1 MSDEGKN
8 RRNRVLLPF
17 YYRKETIM
25 ILDVNFLMRVGAALL
40 VAGLLS
46 LLTTPLVKHLAMK
59 VGAIDIPKDNRRM
72 HTIPIPRMGG
82 LAIFIG
88 FLLSTLVFSRQID
101 QGLKSILL
109 GAIIIVILGVF
120 DDKYTL
126 PARLKLVIQF
136 VAAAIVVFY
145 GELRIDRLTNPF
157 GSSLYSYWDF
167 GILAYPIT
175 ILWIIA
181 ITNAVNFIDG
191 LDGLACGVSC
201 ISSVNL
207 LVIALLVSDAEV
219 SILMA
224 ALTGACLGFVPYNF
238 NPAKIFMGDTG
249 STFLGFMLA
258 TVSIQGLFKAY
269 TAISFIVPFLL
280 LGLPIFDICFA
291 VIRRLATGH
300 SPMEADR
307 GHFHH
312 RLIDM
317 GFSQKQSV
325 AIAYVLAGIL
335 GLAAVLLTVSGAMKA
350 LLLLGAFLVVGAIGM
365 RIIMGATPR
374 SNFWHHVKHGVPPV
388 TSKPAPEQEP
398 EAPVACPS
406 DAPAQPVEDQSTQ
419 PVDTPSSEQ
428 EEFHE

>member
-1 MSDEGKN
+1 
-8 RRNRVLLPF
+8 
-17 YYRKETIM
+17 M
-25 ILDVNFLMRVGAALL
+25 ILDLNMLLRVGAALL
-40 VAGLLS
+40 AAGLLS
-46 LLTTPLVKHLAMK
+46 FMFTPLVKMLAIK
-59 VGAIDIPKDNRRM
+59 VGAMDVPKDNRRM
-72 HTIPIPRMGG
+72 HDHPIPRMGG

-88 FLLSTLVFSRQID
+88 FLLSALIFSPGID

-109 GAIIIVILGVF
+109 GSIVIVILGVF
-120 DDKYTL
+120 DDRSALGAK
-126 PARLKLVIQF
+126 LKLVVQLI
-136 VAAAIVVFY
+136 AAAIVVFY
-145 GELRIDRLTNPF
+145 GDLRIDRITNPF
-157 GSSLYSYWDF
+157 GGSLYSYWDLGVF
-167 GILAYPIT
+167 AYPIT
-175 ILWIIA
+175 IIWIVA

-201 ISSVNL
+201 ISSLNL
-207 LVIALLVSDAEV
+207 LVIALLVSDAKV
-219 SILMA
+219 AILMA

-291 VIRRLATGH
+291 VIRRVASGH

-325 AIAYVLAGIL
+325 AIAYVLTGIL
-335 GLAAVLLTVSGAMKA
+335 GLAAVLLTVSGAMKT
-350 LLLLGAFLVVGAIGM
+350 LIMLGAILVVGAIGM
-365 RIIMGATPR
+365 RIIMGAAPR
-374 SNFWHHVKHGVPPV
+374 AKFWHHVKHGGPDPRQ
-388 TSKPAPEQEP
+388 PAPGRQP
-398 EAPVACPS
+398 EADAAPGAVEAS
-406 DAPAQPVEDQSTQ
+406 AEAPASRKEDANE
-419 PVDTPSSEQ
+419 DT
-428 EEFHE
+428 

>member
-1 MSDEGKN
+1 
-8 RRNRVLLPF
+8 
-17 YYRKETIM
+17 M
-25 ILDVNFLMRVGAALL
+25 ILDINFLLRVGAALL
-40 VAGLLS
+40 TAGILS
-46 LLTTPLVKHLAMK
+46 FLATPLVKHLAQR
-59 VGAIDIPKDNRRM
+59 VGAMDVPKDNRRM
-72 HTIPIPRMGG
+72 HDHPIPRMGG
-82 LAIFIG
+82 LAIFLG
-88 FLLSTLVFSRQID
+88 FLLSTLFFCRELD

-109 GAIIIVILGVF
+109 GAIVIVILGVF
-120 DDKYTL
+120 DDRNALGAK
-126 PARLKLVIQF
+126 LKLVVQLI
-136 VAAAIVVFY
+136 AAAIVVFY
-145 GELRIDRLTNPF
+145 GDLRIDRLTNPF

-167 GILAYPIT
+167 GILSYPIT
-175 ILWIIA
+175 IIWIVA

-201 ISSVNL
+201 ISSLNL

-258 TVSIQGLFKAY
+258 TISIQGLFKAY

-291 VIRRLATGH
+291 VIRRVASGR

-325 AIAYVLAGIL
+325 AIAYVLTGIL
-335 GLAAVLLTVSGAMKA
+335 GLAAVLLTVSGAMKT
-350 LLLLGAFLVVGAIGM
+350 LIMLGAILVVGAIGI
-365 RIIMGATPR
+365 RIIMGGAPR
-374 SNFWHHVKHGVPPV
+374 AKFWHHVKHGGPDPREE
-388 TSKPAPEQEP
+388 AAQP
-398 EAPVACPS
+398 EAAAK
-406 DAPAQPVEDQSTQ
+406 DAPQK
-419 PVDTPSSEQ
+419 Q
-428 EEFHE
+428 EENHEEA

>member
-1 MSDEGKN
+1 
-8 RRNRVLLPF
+8 
-17 YYRKETIM
+17 M
-25 ILDVNFLMRVGAALL
+25 ILDLNMLLRVGAALL

-46 LLTTPLVKHLAMK
+46 YLFTPLVKLLAKK
-59 VGAIDIPKDNRRM
+59 VGAMDVPKDNRRM
-72 HTIPIPRMGG
+72 HDHPIPRMGG

-88 FLLSTLVFSRQID
+88 FLLSALIFTREID

-109 GAIIIVILGVF
+109 GAIVIVILGVF
-120 DDKYTL
+120 DDRRALGAK
-126 PARLKLVIQF
+126 LKLAVQL
-136 VAAAIVVFY
+136 VAAAVVVFY
-145 GELRIDRLTNPF
+145 GDLRIDRITNPF
-157 GSSLYSYWDF
+157 GGSLYSYWDLGVF
-167 GILAYPIT
+167 AYPLT
-175 ILWIIA
+175 IIWIVA

-201 ISSVNL
+201 ISSLNL
-207 LVIALLVSDAEV
+207 LVIALLVSDAKV
-219 SILMA
+219 AILMA

-291 VIRRLATGH
+291 VIRRIASGR

-325 AIAYVLAGIL
+325 AIAYVLTGIL
-335 GLAAVLLTVSGAMKA
+335 GLAAVLLTVSGAMKT
-350 LLLLGAFLVVGAIGM
+350 LIMLGAILVVGAIGM

-374 SNFWHHVKHGVPPV
+374 AKFWHHVKHGGPDPRQSAPEGCQ
-388 TSKPAPEQEP
+388 SKEAAAAEAEPAPEGPVGQE
-398 EAPVACPS
+398 
-406 DAPAQPVEDQSTQ
+406 DANE
-419 PVDTPSSEQ
+419 
-428 EEFHE
+428 

>member
-1 MSDEGKN
+1 MFPNMALWIKL
-8 RRNRVLLPF
+8 VLAAAVAFL
-17 YYRKETIM
+17 IS
-25 ILDVNFLMRVGAALL
+25 FLMTPPVKRFAESIGA
-40 VAGLLS
+40 VDEPGERRIN
-46 LLTTPLVKHLAMK
+46 K
-59 VGAIDIPKDNRRM
+59 V
-72 HTIPIPRMGG
+72 PIPRMGG
-82 LAIFIG
+82 LAILIG
-88 FLLSTLVFSRQID
+88 FLLSALIFTREID

-109 GAIIIVILGVF
+109 GAIVIVILGVF
-120 DDKYTL
+120 DDRWALGAK
-126 PARLKLVIQF
+126 LKLAVQL
-136 VAAAIVVFY
+136 VAAAVVVFY
-145 GELRIDRLTNPF
+145 GDLRIDRITNPF
-157 GSSLYSYWDF
+157 GGSLYSYWDLGVF
-167 GILAYPIT
+167 AYPIT
-175 ILWIIA
+175 IIWIVA

-201 ISSVNL
+201 ISSLNL
-207 LVIALLVSDAEV
+207 LVIALLVSDAKV
-219 SILMA
+219 AILMA

-291 VIRRLATGH
+291 VIRRVASGR

-325 AIAYVLAGIL
+325 AIAYVLTGFL

-350 LLLLGAFLVVGAIGM
+350 LIMLGAIFVVGAIGM
-365 RIIMGATPR
+365 RIIMGNVPR
-374 SNFWHHVKHGVPPV
+374 AKFWHHVKHG
-388 TSKPAPEQEP
+388 EP
-398 EAPVACPS
+398 LPRREEAAAAQKARS
-406 DAPAQPVEDQSTQ
+406 TPAQ
-419 PVDTPSSEQ
+419 Q
-428 EEFHE
+428 EEQHGKD

>member
-1 MSDEGKN
+1 MIFDLHF
-8 RRNRVLLPF
+8 LL
-17 YYRKETIM
+17 RA
-25 ILDVNFLMRVGAALL
+25 GAALL
-40 VAGLLS
+40 AAGIFS
-46 LLTTPLVKHLAMK
+46 FLTTPLVKSLANH
-59 VGAIDIPKDNRRM
+59 VGAIDVPKDNRRM

-88 FLLSTLVFSRQID
+88 FLLSVLIFSKQID
-101 QGLKSILL
+101 QGLQSILL
-109 GAIIIVILGVF
+109 GAIVLVILGVF
-120 DDKYTL
+120 DDKYAL
-126 PARLKLVIQF
+126 GARFKLLVQIL
-136 VAAAIVVFY
+136 AASIVVFY
-145 GELRIDRLTNPF
+145 GDLRIDRLTNPF

-167 GILAYPIT
+167 GLLSYPIT
-175 ILWIIA
+175 IFWIVA

-207 LVIALLVSDAEV
+207 LVIALLVSDEQV
-219 SILMA
+219 SIIMA

-291 VIRRLATGH
+291 VIRRVASGR

-325 AIAYVLAGIL
+325 AIAYVLTGIL
-335 GLAAVLLTVSGAMKA
+335 GLAAVLLTVSGAMRA
-350 LLLLGAFLVVGAIGM
+350 LIMLGAIILVGAIGM
-365 RIIMGATPR
+365 RVILGEKPHAK
-374 SNFWHHVKHGVPPV
+374 FWHHVKHGLPAAPP
-388 TSKPAPEQEP
+388 SKDDKTASAEQPKASE
-398 EAPVACPS
+398 
-406 DAPAQPVEDQSTQ
+406 
-419 PVDTPSSEQ
+419 DTPNE
-428 EEFHE
+428 

>member
-1 MSDEGKN
+1 
-8 RRNRVLLPF
+8 
-17 YYRKETIM
+17 M
-25 ILDVNFLMRVGAALL
+25 ILDLNMLLRVGAALL

-46 LLTTPLVKHLAMK
+46 YLFTPLVKLLAKK
-59 VGAIDIPKDNRRM
+59 VGAMDVPKDNRRM
-72 HTIPIPRMGG
+72 HDHPIPRMGG

-88 FLLSTLVFSRQID
+88 FLLSALIFTREID

-109 GAIIIVILGVF
+109 GAIVIVILGVF
-120 DDKYTL
+120 DDRRALGAK
-126 PARLKLVIQF
+126 LKLAVQL
-136 VAAAIVVFY
+136 VAAAVVVFY
-145 GELRIDRLTNPF
+145 GDLRIDRITNPF
-157 GSSLYSYWDF
+157 GGSLYSYWDLGVF
-167 GILAYPIT
+167 AYPIT
-175 ILWIIA
+175 IIWIVA

-201 ISSVNL
+201 ISSLNL
-207 LVIALLVSDAEV
+207 LVIALLVSDAKV
-219 SILMA
+219 AILMA

-291 VIRRLATGH
+291 VIRRIASGR

-325 AIAYVLAGIL
+325 AIAYVLTGIL
-335 GLAAVLLTVSGAMKA
+335 GLAAVLLTVSGAMKT
-350 LLLLGAFLVVGAIGM
+350 LIMLGAILVVGAIGM

-374 SNFWHHVKHGVPPV
+374 AKFWHHVKHGGPDPRQSAPEGCQ
-388 TSKPAPEQEP
+388 SKEAAAAEAEPAPEGPVGQE
-398 EAPVACPS
+398 
-406 DAPAQPVEDQSTQ
+406 DANE
-419 PVDTPSSEQ
+419 
-428 EEFHE
+428 

>member
-1 MSDEGKN
+1 
-8 RRNRVLLPF
+8 
-17 YYRKETIM
+17 M
-25 ILDVNFLMRVGAALL
+25 ILDVNFMLRVGAALL

-46 LLTTPLVKHLAMK
+46 FLTTPLVKLLARK
-59 VGAIDIPKDNRRM
+59 VGAMDVPKDSRRM
-72 HTIPIPRMGG
+72 HDHPIPRMGG

-88 FLLSTLVFSRQID
+88 FLLSILVFSRELD
-101 QGLKSILL
+101 RGLQSILL
-109 GAIIIVILGVF
+109 GAIVIVILGVF
-120 DDKYTL
+120 DDKYAL
-126 PARLKLVIQF
+126 GAKLKLVVQLL
-136 VAAAIVVFY
+136 AACIVVFY
-145 GELRIDRLTNPF
+145 GNLRIDRLTNPF

-167 GILAYPIT
+167 GVFAYPIT
-175 ILWIIA
+175 IIWIVA

-201 ISSVNL
+201 ISSINM
-207 LVIALLVSDAEV
+207 LVIALLVSNEEV

-269 TAISFIVPFLL
+269 AAISFIVPFLL

-291 VIRRLATGH
+291 VIRRVATGH

-325 AIAYVLAGIL
+325 AIAYVLTGIL

-350 LLLLGAFLVVGAIGM
+350 LILLGAFLVVGAIGM
-365 RIIMGATPR
+365 RIIMGGTPR
-374 SNFWHHVKHGVPPV
+374 AKFWHHVKHGTPPPELREEAKQ
-388 TSKPAPEQEP
+388 TEQET
-398 EAPVACPS
+398 
-406 DAPAQPVEDQSTQ
+406 DNG
-419 PVDTPSSEQ
+419 
-428 EEFHE
+428 

>member
-1 MSDEGKN
+1 
-8 RRNRVLLPF
+8 
-17 YYRKETIM
+17 M
-25 ILDVNFLMRVGAALL
+25 ILDLNMLLRVGAALL

-46 LLTTPLVKHLAMK
+46 YLFTPLVKLLAKK
-59 VGAIDIPKDNRRM
+59 VGAMDVPKDNRRM
-72 HTIPIPRMGG
+72 HDHPIPRMGG

-88 FLLSTLVFSRQID
+88 FLLSALIFTREID

-109 GAIIIVILGVF
+109 GAIVIVILGVF
-120 DDKYTL
+120 DDRRALGAK
-126 PARLKLVIQF
+126 LKLAVQL
-136 VAAAIVVFY
+136 VAAAVVVFY
-145 GELRIDRLTNPF
+145 GDLRIDRITNPF
-157 GSSLYSYWDF
+157 GGSLYSYWDLGVF
-167 GILAYPIT
+167 AYPIT
-175 ILWIIA
+175 IIWIVA

-201 ISSVNL
+201 ISSLNL
-207 LVIALLVSDAEV
+207 LVIALLVSDAKV
-219 SILMA
+219 AILMA

-291 VIRRLATGH
+291 VIRRIASGH

-325 AIAYVLAGIL
+325 AIAYVLTGIL
-335 GLAAVLLTVSGAMKA
+335 GLAAVLLTVSGAMKT
-350 LLLLGAFLVVGAIGM
+350 LIMLGAILVVGAIGM

-374 SNFWHHVKHGVPPV
+374 AKFWHHVKHGGPDPRQSAPEVCQ
-388 TSKPAPEQEP
+388 SKEAAAAEAEPAPEGPVGQE
-398 EAPVACPS
+398 
-406 DAPAQPVEDQSTQ
+406 DANE
-419 PVDTPSSEQ
+419 
-428 EEFHE
+428 

>member
-1 MSDEGKN
+1 
-8 RRNRVLLPF
+8 
-17 YYRKETIM
+17 M
-25 ILDVNFLMRVGAALL
+25 ILDVNFMLRVGAALL

-46 LLTTPLVKHLAMK
+46 FLTTPLVKLLARK
-59 VGAIDIPKDNRRM
+59 VGAMDVPKDSRRM
-72 HTIPIPRMGG
+72 HDHPIPRMGG

-88 FLLSTLVFSRQID
+88 FLLSILVFSRELD
-101 QGLKSILL
+101 RGLQSILL
-109 GAIIIVILGVF
+109 GAIVIVILGVF
-120 DDKYTL
+120 DDKYAL
-126 PARLKLVIQF
+126 GAKLKLVVQLL
-136 VAAAIVVFY
+136 AACIVVFY
-145 GELRIDRLTNPF
+145 GNLRIDRLTNPF

-167 GILAYPIT
+167 GVFAYPIT
-175 ILWIIA
+175 IIWIVA

-201 ISSVNL
+201 ISSINM
-207 LVIALLVSDAEV
+207 LVIALLVSNEEV

-269 TAISFIVPFLL
+269 AAISFIVPFLL

-291 VIRRLATGH
+291 VIRRVASGH

-325 AIAYVLAGIL
+325 AIAYVLTGIL

-350 LLLLGAFLVVGAIGM
+350 LILLGAFLVVGAIGM
-365 RIIMGATPR
+365 RIIMGGTPR
-374 SNFWHHVKHGVPPV
+374 AKFWHHVKHGTPPPELREEAKQ
-388 TSKPAPEQEP
+388 TEQET
-398 EAPVACPS
+398 
-406 DAPAQPVEDQSTQ
+406 DNG
-419 PVDTPSSEQ
+419 
-428 EEFHE
+428 